1 MEANTTRLGAHIPII
16 YHFMMLQDPARM
28 EGFKDAINKVVKPGD
43 KVLELGGGT
52 GVLSFYAAQKASKV
66 YCVEKIPENAKCAKQ
81 FLAKNNNG
89 DRVEV
94 ICADAFDYLPPEPV
108 DVVICEMLHVGMM
121 REQQLGVLDSF
132 KKRYTEKFGAKLP
145 KFIPEAFIQAI
156 QPVKYDFNFF
166 GYHASVPVFQI
177 PGQNTTVAQ
186 ELADPTVFQSMLY
199 DHNFPLNV
207 SWSGVIEMKEA
218 GVFNA
223 LRFILKNV
231 LAIVPEE
238 SRGIYW
244 HNHYLVLPLRSSLSV
259 EKGDRIS
266 IGFSYPS
273 GCELE
278 EAIATLQVKNMTTPV
293 APPLRA
299 QIEKISYKPA
309 DESVKVWNSF
319 EKDQVS
325 RLLNN
330 K

>member
-1 MEANTTRLGAHIPII
+1 MEANATRLGAHIPMV

-28 EGFKDAINKVVKPGD
+28 EGFKDAISRGVKPGD

-66 YCVEKIPENAKCAKQ
+66 YCVEKIPENAKCAKE

-121 REQQLGVLDSF
+121 RERQLEVIDSF
-132 KKRYTEKFGAKLP
+132 KNRYTEKFGAKLP
-145 KFIPEAFIQAI
+145 RFIPEAFIQAI
-156 QPVKYDFNFF
+156 QPVQYDFNFF
-166 GYHASVPVFQI
+166 GYHAPVPVFQI
-177 PGQNTTVAQ
+177 PGQNTTVEK

-207 SWSGVIEMKEA
+207 SWSGVIEMKET
-218 GVFNA
+218 GVFSA

-244 HNHYLVLPLRSSLSV
+244 HNQYLVLPLRSPLSV
-259 EKGDRIS
+259 ERGDKIS
-266 IGFSYPS
+266 ISFSYPS

-278 EAIATLQVKNMTTPV
+278 AVAATLEVKNMNTRV
-293 APPLRA
+293 ASPLRT
-299 QIEKISYKPA
+299 QIEKISYTPT
-309 DESVKVWNSF
+309 DETTKIWNNI
-319 EKDQVS
+319 EEGQTS
-325 RLLNN
+325 RLFNN